1 MNEITSGMLRVAGDA
16 MQDSWWLVAVA
27 GVIVAGAW
35 LGRRL
40 ARRIASRY
48 PP

>member
-1 MNEITSGMLRVAGDA
+1 MKEITSGMLSAAGDA
-16 MQDSWWLVAVA
+16 VQDGGWLVAVA
-27 GVIVAGAW
+27 GVVLAGAW
-35 LGRRL
+35 LGKRL